1 MRAAGASRESRNDAW
16 RYALSSTFQDLGLS
30 ETTGPLADLIGDGF
44 LALQGGRIAATARGR
59 PLLDAVL
66 KALLT

>member
-1 MRAAGASRESRNDAW
+1 VLLGLRTVEGVP
-16 RYALSSTFQDLGLS
+16 LSLLQTLGLS
-30 ETTGPLADLIGDGF
+30 ETTGPLADLIADGF
-44 LALQGGRIAATARGR
+44 LSLQDNGVAATARGR

>member
-1 MRAAGASRESRNDAW
+1 MEGVPLTLL
-16 RYALSSTFQDLGLS
+16 YALGLS
-30 ETTGPLADLIGDGF
+30 ETTGPLAELIADGF
-44 LALQGGRIAATARGR
+44 LGLQDGRVAATARGR